1 MITNLNLYF
10 SKIKMIKMSLM
21 SILIFLI
28 GAYCFKSD
36 IFSIKIIG
44 ILEILLSVSLLLV
57 ALKSLINKNP
67 QVIMAESGIIDN
79 RILNNIIPWNQIQKL
94 ELTIINNQKFLK
106 LSVSDNFDNK
116 NFKWLF
122 IKTSKEKLNQS
133 PKNVLINLDQ
143 LRINYD
149 NLNKYLSNKDADFIQ
164 EDLNR
169 NLTGVGNYLNKV
181 LY

>member
-1 MITNLNLYF
+1 
-10 SKIKMIKMSLM
+10 MIKLSLL
-21 SILIFLI
+21 SILLFLN
-28 GAYCFKSD
+28 GVFCYKSD
-36 IFSIKIIG
+36 IFIIKTIG
-44 ILEILLSVSLLLV
+44 TLEILLSVSLLVV

-67 QVIMAESGIIDN
+67 QVVMDENGIIDN
-79 RILNNIIPWNQIQKL
+79 RILKNLIPWNQIQKS

-106 LSVSDNFDNK
+106 LNVSDNFENA

-122 IKTSKEKLNQS
+122 IKTSKEKLNQN

-149 NLNKYLSNKDADFIQ
+149 NLNMFLCSKDSDFIQ
-164 EDLNR
+164 ENLNR
-169 NLTGVGNYLNKV
+169 NLTGFGNYLNKI